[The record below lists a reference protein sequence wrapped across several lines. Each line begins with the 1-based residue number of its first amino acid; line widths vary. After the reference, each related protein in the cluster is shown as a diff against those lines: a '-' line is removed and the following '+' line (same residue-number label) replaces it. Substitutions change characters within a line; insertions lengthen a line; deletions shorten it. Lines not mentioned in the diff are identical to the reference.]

1 MLVSEYRLLTDSGL
15 ISTLSIMVDAKR
27 ESSMR
32 QSRGPDGRAGGDAVR
47 PSRHDV
53 RDRVQAQ
60 ILSGRLRGGQRLRQV
75 ELAKEFGVSQ
85 SVIRESLIELQFGGL
100 VEAVDNLGVFVKA
113 IDHEVLLSAYEIR
126 EVFEGLA
133 ARRCCEHASRHDL
146 RELREL
152 AAEIH
157 RHGKRGRLEQMGS
170 LDRELHQRTLRIS
183 GNPLLDR
190 LTEGYRM
197 LGMVVRA
204 HRKIDVV
211 RDEHLAILD
220 AIEAADG
227 EAAER
232 LAREHVRAARAAVKA
247 DIDAGRFEPA
257 WIEPPAETQ

>member
-1 MLVSEYRLLTDSGL
+1 
-15 ISTLSIMVDAKR
+15 MVDAKR
-27 ESSMR
+27 ESPTR
-32 QSRGPDGRAGGDAVR
+32 QSREPNGRAVGDVPR
-47 PSRHDV
+47 PSRHDI

-60 ILSGRLRGGQRLRQV
+60 ILSGRLRGGQRLRQI
-75 ELAKEFGVSQ
+75 ELAREFGVSQ
-85 SVIRESLIELQFGGL
+85 SVVRESLIELQFGGL
-100 VEAVDNLGVFVKA
+100 VEAVDNLGVFVKP
-113 IDHEVLLSAYEIR
+113 IDHETLLAAYEIR

-152 AAEIH
+152 ASEIH
-157 RHGKRGRLEQMGS
+157 RHGRRGRLDKMGS
-170 LDRELHQRTLRIS
+170 LDRAFHQRTLRIS

-204 HRKIDVV
+204 HRKMDVV
-211 RDEHLAILD
+211 RDEHFAILD

-227 EAAER
+227 DAAER

-257 WIEPPAETQ
+257 WIDPPAEAQ